1 MTGDLHIDGRYES
14 ACRTYGSDGV
24 SPALPTAGGGGIV
37 PKIEVAGSL
46 GDGYIANNNV
56 YSPDGIAPTHR
67 ANAHGNDLKIEV
79 VGDLHLEKLTGGKR
93 NNHSNMVMGIGG
105 VSECLTN
112 AMGSGGGHAPKI
124 EIVGEIADSGKM
136 AQKNAVFDSNGISPA
151 HLSTGYKD
159 QVKIEVDTAESKKR

>member
-37 PKIEVAGSL
+37 PKIEV
-46 GDGYIANNNV
+46 
-56 YSPDGIAPTHR
+56 
-67 ANAHGNDLKIEV
+67 

-93 NNHSNMVMGIGG
+93 NNHSNMVMGISG

-151 HLSTGYKD
+151 LLSTGYKD
-159 QVKIEVDTAESKKR
+159 QVKIEVDTAESKKDEE